1 MQHYLSLDGVYLECA
16 WLTIGSFD
24 GVHLGHQAIVRELVA
39 GAKREGASSALLTFH
54 PHPAVILN
62 KRKVA
67 NYLTSPEERAN
78 LVGEL
83 GVDIVITHPFN
94 QDVAAMS
101 ARDFIEHL
109 KTHLGFTRMVVGVN
123 FGLGRDREGDIPT
136 LSRLGEELGYSIKT
150 IDPVLNGD
158 EIVSSSRIRA
168 RLVEGDV
175 QSSGRLLGRPFRM
188 SGVIVHGDAR
198 GKTIGVPTA
207 NLDVWSERAFPKS
220 GVYACRA
227 LIDGTFWNAVTN
239 VGVRP
244 TFETHLT
251 MPQVEAHLLDFEGDL
266 YGRHVALDFI
276 QYLRDEHKFPNV
288 QALIDQIHQ
297 DINRARLILSG

>member
-1 MQHYLSLDGVYLECA
+1 MQHLLSLDGVFLECA

-39 GAKREGASSALLTFH
+39 GAKQESASSALLTFH
-54 PHPAVILN
+54 PHPAVVLN
-62 KRKVA
+62 KRKAA

-83 GVDIVITHPFN
+83 GVDVVVTHPFN
-94 QDVAAMS
+94 KDVASMS
-101 ARDFIEHL
+101 ARQFIEYL
-109 KTHLGFTRMVVGVN
+109 KAHLGFTRMVVGVN

-136 LSRLGEELGYSIKT
+136 LRRLGEELGYSIKT

-207 NLDVWSERAFPKS
+207 NLDVWPERAFPKS

-227 LIDGTFWNAVTN
+227 FSDSTYWNAVTN

-244 TFETHLT
+244 TFETHVT
-251 MPQVEAHLLDFEGDL
+251 TPQVEAHLLDFEGDL
-266 YGRHVALDFI
+266 YGRYVALDFI
-276 QYLRDEHKFPNV
+276 QYLREEHKFPNV
-288 QALIDQIHQ
+288 NALIDQIHQ
-297 DINRARLILSG
+297 DITQARLMLSA